1 MFDAGLIYMKNC
13 DDFEQIHLHCI
24 LLKILNYLNCF
35 KNICDLSEFYENDND
50 LQVFYHKK
58 CISIFDRGSNED
70 VNCILKFWYPCK
82 KDVCEPFYIMQ
93 LNVVNQKLLN
103 KSINDYF
110 VFDKK

>member
-1 MFDAGLIYMKNC
+1 MFDAGLVYMKNC

-24 LLKILNYLNCF
+24 LLKILNYLDRF
-35 KNICDLSEFYENDND
+35 KNICGLSELYENDND
-50 LQVFYHKK
+50 LQAFYHKK

-70 VNCILKFWYPCK
+70 VNYILKFWYPCK
-82 KDVCEPFYIMQ
+82 KDLCELFYIMQ
-93 LNVVNQKLLN
+93 LNVVNQKLLK

>member
-24 LLKILNYLNCF
+24 LLKILNYLDRF
-35 KNICDLSEFYENDND
+35 KNICGLSELYENDND

-70 VNCILKFWYPCK
+70 VNYILSFGIHVRKIY
-82 KDVCEPFYIMQ
+82 
-93 LNVVNQKLLN
+93 VNFFILC
-103 KSINDYF
+103 S
-110 VFDKK
+110 

>member
-13 DDFEQIHLHCI
+13 DDFKQIHLHCI
-24 LLKILNYLNCF
+24 LLNTLNYLDCF
-35 KNICDLSEFYENDND
+35 KNICDLSELYESDND

-82 KDVCEPFYIMQ
+82 KDLYELFYIMQ